1 VRVLVVEDET
11 QLADAVVRGLRRE
24 GMAVDV
30 AYDGDDGF
38 SKATTTRYDVV
49 VLDRDLPGK
58 SGDEIC
64 RSLTDEGVLTRVIML
79 TASGSI
85 EDKVEGLAL
94 GADDY
99 LAKPFA
105 FAELVARVRALGRRA
120 TPAAPP
126 VLQAGD
132 LVLDPAKRTV
142 LRSSRNIDLTRKEFG
157 VLETLLSA
165 AGVVV
170 SSEELLDRVWDE
182 HADPFTT
189 TVRVTMMTL
198 RRKLG
203 EPAIIETVVGS
214 GYRVDPTLVTEAE
227 PDGVHPDGGSNES

>member
-1 VRVLVVEDET
+1 
-11 QLADAVVRGLRRE
+11 
-24 GMAVDV
+24 
-30 AYDGDDGF
+30 
-38 SKATTTRYDVV
+38 
-49 VLDRDLPGK
+49 
-58 SGDEIC
+58 
-64 RSLTDEGVLTRVIML
+64 VLTRVIML

-142 LRSSRNIDLTRKEFG
+142 TRSGRNVDLTRKEFG

-203 EPAIIETVVGS
+203 EPPVIETVVGS
-214 GYRVDPTLVTEAE
+214 GYRVDPTLVTATSAE
-227 PDGVHPDGGSNES
+227 DDESGGSTEQ

>member
-1 VRVLVVEDET
+1 MRVLVVEDET

-30 AYDGDDGF
+30 AYDGDEGF
-38 SKATTTRYDVV
+38 TKATTTRYDVV

-132 LVLDPAKRTV
+132 LVLDPSKRTV
-142 LRSSRNIDLTRKEFG
+142 TRSGRNVDLTRKEFG

-203 EPAIIETVVGS
+203 EPPVIETVVGS
-214 GYRVDPTLVTEAE
+214 GYRVDPTLVTASAE
-227 PDGVHPDGGSNES
+227 DDESGGSTDQ